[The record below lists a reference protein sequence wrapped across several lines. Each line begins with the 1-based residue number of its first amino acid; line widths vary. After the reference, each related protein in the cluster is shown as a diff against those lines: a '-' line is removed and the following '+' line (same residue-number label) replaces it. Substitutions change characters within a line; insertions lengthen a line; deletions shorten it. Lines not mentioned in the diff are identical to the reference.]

1 MANIVIKVWQ
11 GLVTEVFSDDKETNV
26 IVVDMDTDEED
37 AVELP
42 RYQVY

>member
-11 GLVTEVFSDDKETNV
+11 GLVTEVYSDDKDTNV
-26 IVVDMDTDEED
+26 IVVDMDSDEEEKT
-37 AVELP
+37 ELP